1 MPDQPEIELVVIQP
15 FAGRAKGEVITD
27 PAEMTA
33 APAHCV
39 VRRAKAPAPPPAP
52 PPAAPAAASAPP
64 TPPATPAETLPA
76 K

>member
-39 VRRAKAPAPPPAP
+39 VRRAKAPAPPPA
-52 PPAAPAAASAPP
+52 APAAASAPP
-64 TPPATPAETLPA
+64 APPAETPPA

>member
-39 VRRAKAPAPPPAP
+39 VRRAKAPAPPPP
-52 PPAAPAAASAPP
+52 APAAASAPP